1 MCVGSPEPKEGAT
14 QDSSDRLP
22 TNLKAGFVERRPQPR
37 MSPTGFYEQERG
49 RGNVAEKATGVRQAT
64 ATSPR
69 ERPSTPEMRDLAIR
83 NIQKRIDDRADTVN
97 PLIPG
102 GNLLNA
108 ANAMGNFFAER
119 MIRGL
124 QAGQDPV
131 YGSSGDVTGTR
142 DSNTGRLIEGR
153 DDLTVGGTTY
163 NTVAE
168 ADRARRNIELQN
180 EEDSAVSNPD
190 RPISSATNPVTPD
203 GNRRSMIAL
212 RQAKSSAASRG
223 PGRRGTGLV

>member
-14 QDSSDRLP
+14 KDSSDRLP

-37 MSPTGFYEQERG
+37 MSGTGFAEQERG

-69 ERPSTPEMRDLAIR
+69 ERPSTPEMRDLAVR
-83 NIQKRIDDRADTVN
+83 NIQKRIDDRNDTVN
-97 PLIPG
+97 PFVPG
-102 GNLLNA
+102 GNVMNV

-131 YGSSGDVTGTR
+131 YGSSGDVIGTR
-142 DSNTGRLIEGR
+142 DPDSGRLMEGR
-153 DDLTVGGTTY
+153 DDLTVDGITY
-163 NTVAE
+163 NTIAE
-168 ADRARRNIELQN
+168 ATRARNARDARERDPDPEI
-180 EEDSAVSNPD
+180 PD
-190 RPISSATNPVTPD
+190 RTVASATNQITPD
-203 GNRRSMIAL
+203 GNRRSMLAL
-212 RQAKSSAASRG
+212 RQAKSAASSRG
-223 PGRRGTGLV
+223 PGRRGTGLA

>member
-14 QDSSDRLP
+14 EDSSDRLP

-37 MSPTGFYEQERG
+37 MSGTGFYEQERG

-69 ERPSTPEMRDLAIR
+69 ERPSTPEMRDLAVR
-83 NIQKRIDDRADTVN
+83 NIQKRIDDRTAE
-97 PLIPG
+97 G
-102 GNLLNA
+102 GSPVMTLNI

-131 YGSSGDVTGTR
+131 YGSSGDVIGTR
-142 DSNTGRLIEGR
+142 DPDSGRLNEGR
-153 DDLTVGGTTY
+153 DDLTVDGITY
-163 NTVAE
+163 NTIGE
-168 ADRARRNIELQN
+168 ATAARNAKAARERDPDPEI
-180 EEDSAVSNPD
+180 PD
-190 RPISSATNPVTPD
+190 RTVASATNPITPD
-203 GNRRSMIAL
+203 GNRRSMLAL
-212 RQAKSSAASRG
+212 RQAKSAAASRG